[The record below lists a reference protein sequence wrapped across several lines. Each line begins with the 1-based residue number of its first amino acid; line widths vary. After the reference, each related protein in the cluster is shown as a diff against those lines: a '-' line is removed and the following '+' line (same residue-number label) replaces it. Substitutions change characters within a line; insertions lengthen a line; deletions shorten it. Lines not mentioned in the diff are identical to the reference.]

1 MPPIKDWHGFFLK
14 KKRMRVTSVFLFVL
28 LGFGFM
34 LSAQKPQ
41 RVAYIDMNY
50 ILENIP
56 EYQNA
61 QSQLNSKVEKW
72 QEKLDG
78 LSAEIEQL
86 KTDLSNEKP
95 LLTNELI
102 REREEDIDIKEQE
115 LKRLQQAYFG
125 PTGDLFQLRKQL
137 ATPVQDQVY
146 NAIQDISKNKRYDF
160 VFDRSSDLIMLYSN
174 PKFDIS
180 ELVLNS
186 IVKNRKR
193 QQIQDMRN
201 ERIAKAGA
209 AATVP
214 TVLDEEE
221 AEADEFGEE
230 SDSDDEAVPEDAG
243 EVSETGEEPA
253 VEKTEEQLKLEER
266 IRKREELKAR
276 IKQQQEARTRM
287 RDSLKQVAEEKRAA
301 KLKEIEERKK
311 QREEAIQKN
320 N

>member
-1 MPPIKDWHGFFLK
+1 
-14 KKRMRVTSVFLFVL
+14 MRVSRVLFVVL
-28 LGFGFM
+28 LGF
-34 LSAQKPQ
+34 SIAVNAQKPQ

-61 QSQLNSKVEKW
+61 QSQLDSKVQKW

-78 LSAEIEQL
+78 LSAEIEQM
-86 KTDLSNEKP
+86 KTDLSNEKS
-95 LLTNELI
+95 LLTNDLI
-102 REREEDIDIKEQE
+102 AEREEDIEIKEQE

-146 NAIQDISKNKRYDF
+146 NAIQDIAKNKRYDF

-174 PKFDIS
+174 QKYDIS

-193 QQIQDMRN
+193 QAIEDRKQ
-201 ERIAKAGA
+201 ERIAKAGVITA
-209 AATVP
+209 P
-214 TVLDEEE
+214 TVLEGQ
-221 AEADEFGEE
+221 AEQEGAAADTAV
-230 SDSDDEAVPEDAG
+230 EAVTEDA
-243 EVSETGEEPA
+243 EVTEEGSVTEA
-253 VEKTEEQLKLEER
+253 VEVEKTEEQKKLEER
-266 IRKREELKAR
+266 IRKREELKQR
-276 IKQQQEARTRM
+276 IKEQQEARAKM
-287 RDSLKQVAEEKRAA
+287 RDSLKKVAEEKRAA

-311 QREEAIQKN
+311 QREKAIEN
-320 N
+320 NE

>member
-1 MPPIKDWHGFFLK
+1 
-14 KKRMRVTSVFLFVL
+14 
-28 LGFGFM
+28 M

-61 QSQLNSKVEKW
+61 QSQLNSKVKKW

-78 LSAEIEQL
+78 LSAEIDQL

-95 LLTNELI
+95 LLTSELI

-146 NAIQDISKNKRYDF
+146 NAIQDISKKKRYDF

-193 QQIQDMRN
+193 QAIQDMKN

-209 AATVP
+209 AVPP
-214 TVLDEEE
+214 TVLEGGDEAAEEE
-221 AEADEFGEE
+221 AVEA
-230 SDSDDEAVPEDAG
+230 A
-243 EVSETGEEPA
+243 TGEEIVTDGDA
-253 VEKTEEQLKLEER
+253 EVEVQKTEEQLKLEER

-276 IKQQQEARTRM
+276 IKEQQEARARM

-311 QREEAIQKN
+311 QREQAIQN
-320 N
+320 NN

>member
-1 MPPIKDWHGFFLK
+1 
-14 KKRMRVTSVFLFVL
+14 
-28 LGFGFM
+28 M

-56 EYQNA
+56 EYRNA
-61 QSQLNSKVEKW
+61 QSQLDSKVKSW

-102 REREEDIDIKEQE
+102 KEREEDIDIKEQE

-146 NAIQDISKNKRYDF
+146 NAIQDISKKKRYDF
-160 VFDRSSDLIMLYSN
+160 VFDRSSELIMLYSN

-193 QQIQDMRN
+193 QAIQDMKN

-209 AATVP
+209 AVPP
-214 TVLDEEE
+214 TVLEEEE
-221 AEADEFGEE
+221 AETEAEDADVSGAEDGEE
-230 SDSDDEAVPEDAG
+230 EVAEEAAGAEAQPE
-243 EVSETGEEPA
+243 
-253 VEKTEEQLKLEER
+253 VEKTEEQLKMEER

-276 IKQQQEARTRM
+276 IKAQQEARARM

-311 QREEAIQKN
+311 QREEAIQN
-320 N
+320 NN

>member
-1 MPPIKDWHGFFLK
+1 M
-14 KKRMRVTSVFLFVL
+14 TSVLLIVL
-28 LGFGFM
+28 LGISFM

-56 EYQNA
+56 EYRNA
-61 QSQLNSKVEKW
+61 QSQLDSKVKSW

-102 REREEDIDIKEQE
+102 KEREEDIDIKEQE

-125 PTGDLFQLRKQL
+125 PTGDQFQLRKQL

-146 NAIQDISKNKRYDF
+146 NAIQDISKKKRYDF

-193 QQIQDMRN
+193 QAIQDMKN

-209 AATVP
+209 AVPP
-214 TVLDEEE
+214 TVLEEDE
-221 AEADEFGEE
+221 AEAEAADVSGDEGGEE
-230 SDSDDEAVPEDAG
+230 EVATESAGAEAQPE
-243 EVSETGEEPA
+243 
-253 VEKTEEQLKLEER
+253 VEKTEEQLKMEER

-276 IKQQQEARTRM
+276 IKAQQEARARM

-311 QREEAIQKN
+311 QREEAIQNKN
-320 N
+320 

>member
-1 MPPIKDWHGFFLK
+1 
-14 KKRMRVTSVFLFVL
+14 
-28 LGFGFM
+28 M

-56 EYQNA
+56 EYRNA
-61 QSQLNSKVEKW
+61 QSQLDSKVKKW
-72 QEKLDG
+72 QEKLDE

-95 LLTNELI
+95 LLTTELI

-146 NAIQDISKNKRYDF
+146 NAIQDISKKKRYDF

-193 QQIQDMRN
+193 QEIQNIKN

-209 AATVP
+209 AVPP
-214 TVLDEEE
+214 TVLEEE
-221 AEADEFGEE
+221 EDEAGAVAEETETAAEE
-230 SDSDDEAVPEDAG
+230 SLEAETEAEMTEDGA
-243 EVSETGEEPA
+243 EVE
-253 VEKTEEQLKLEER
+253 VQKTEEQLKLEER

-276 IKQQQEARTRM
+276 IKEQQEARARM
-287 RDSLKQVAEEKRAA
+287 RDSLKRVAEEKRAA
-301 KLKEIEERKK
+301 KLKEIEDRKK
-311 QREEAIQKN
+311 QREQAIQN
-320 N
+320 NN

>member
-1 MPPIKDWHGFFLK
+1 
-14 KKRMRVTSVFLFVL
+14 
-28 LGFGFM
+28 M

-61 QSQLNSKVEKW
+61 QSQLNSKIKSW

-95 LLTNELI
+95 LLTKELI
-102 REREEDIDIKEQE
+102 REREEDIEIKEQE
-115 LKRLQQAYFG
+115 LKRLEQAYFG

-193 QQIQDMRN
+193 QAIQDRKN
-201 ERIAKAGA
+201 ERLAKAGA
-209 AATVP
+209 AVTP
-214 TVLDEEE
+214 TVLEEDE
-221 AEADEFGEE
+221 AERDE
-230 SDSDDEAVPEDAG
+230 
-243 EVSETGEEPA
+243 EVSETVSDETVDAVSGDENAGGGEE
-253 VEKTEEQLKLEER
+253 VEVQKTEEQLKLEER

-276 IKQQQEARTRM
+276 IKEQQEARARM
-287 RDSLKQVAEEKRAA
+287 RDSLKKVAEEKRAA

-311 QREEAIQKN
+311 QREQAVQN
-320 N
+320 NN

>member
-1 MPPIKDWHGFFLK
+1 
-14 KKRMRVTSVFLFVL
+14 
-28 LGFGFM
+28 M
-34 LSAQKPQ
+34 LHAQKPQ

-61 QSQLNSKVEKW
+61 QSQLNSKVKKW
-72 QEKLDG
+72 QEKLDE
-78 LSAEIEQL
+78 LSAEIDQL

-95 LLTNELI
+95 LLTKELI
-102 REREEDIDIKEQE
+102 SEREEDIDIKEQE

-146 NAIQDISKNKRYDF
+146 NAIQDISKKKRYDF

-193 QQIQDMRN
+193 QAIQDMKN
-201 ERIAKAGA
+201 ERMAKAGA
-209 AATVP
+209 VAAP
-214 TVLDEEE
+214 TVLAEEE
-221 AEADEFGEE
+221 SSEVEGDTTEETEDVIESQAEGE
-230 SDSDDEAVPEDAG
+230 ATDAAAG
-243 EVSETGEEPA
+243 TEVQ
-253 VEKTEEQLKLEER
+253 KTEEQLKLEER

-276 IKQQQEARTRM
+276 IKQQQEARARM

-311 QREEAIQKN
+311 QREEAIQNKN
-320 N
+320 

>member
-1 MPPIKDWHGFFLK
+1 
-14 KKRMRVTSVFLFVL
+14 MRVSRVLFVVL
-28 LGFGFM
+28 LGFAI
-34 LSAQKPQ
+34 SANAQKPQ

-61 QSQLNSKVEKW
+61 QSQLDSKVKSW

-86 KTDLSNEKP
+86 KTELSNERP
-95 LLTNELI
+95 LLTNDLI
-102 REREEDIDIKEQE
+102 KEREEDIEIKEQE
-115 LKRLQQAYFG
+115 LRRLQQAYFG

-146 NAIQDISKNKRYDF
+146 NAIQDIAKNKRYDF

-174 PKFDIS
+174 QKFDIS

-193 QQIQDMRN
+193 QAVEDRKQ
-201 ERIAKAGA
+201 ERIAKAEVIAAPTVLEGEEEQEGA
-209 AATVP
+209 AA
-214 TVLDEEE
+214 E
-221 AEADEFGEE
+221 A
-230 SDSDDEAVPEDAG
+230 AG
-243 EVSETGEEPA
+243 QAGTVSEEVAEEGPA
-253 VEKTEEQLKLEER
+253 VGAVEVEKTEEQKKLEER
-266 IRKREELKAR
+266 IRKREELKER
-276 IKQQQEARTRM
+276 IKAQQEARAKM
-287 RDSLKQVAEEKRAA
+287 RDSLKKVAEEKRAA

-311 QREEAIQKN
+311 EREKAIEN
-320 N
+320 NE

>member
-1 MPPIKDWHGFFLK
+1 
-14 KKRMRVTSVFLFVL
+14 MRVTSVLLIVL

-56 EYQNA
+56 EYRNA
-61 QSQLNSKVEKW
+61 QSQLDSKVKSW

-102 REREEDIDIKEQE
+102 KEREEDIDIKEQE

-146 NAIQDISKNKRYDF
+146 NAIQDISKKKRYDF

-193 QQIQDMRN
+193 QAIQDMKN

-209 AATVP
+209 AVPP
-214 TVLDEEE
+214 TVLEEEE
-221 AEADEFGEE
+221 AETEAGDTDVSGEE
-230 SDSDDEAVPEDAG
+230 D
-243 EVSETGEEPA
+243 GEEEVAAEAAGAEAQPE
-253 VEKTEEQLKLEER
+253 VEKTEEQLKMEER

-276 IKQQQEARTRM
+276 IKAQQEARARM

-311 QREEAIQKN
+311 QREEAIQN
-320 N
+320 NN

>member
-1 MPPIKDWHGFFLK
+1 
-14 KKRMRVTSVFLFVL
+14 
-28 LGFGFM
+28 M

-61 QSQLNSKVEKW
+61 QSQLNSKVKKW
-72 QEKLDG
+72 QEKLDE

-95 LLTNELI
+95 LLTSELI
-102 REREEDIDIKEQE
+102 KEREEDIDIKEQE

-146 NAIQDISKNKRYDF
+146 NAIQDISKKKRYDF

-193 QQIQDMRN
+193 QAIQDIKN

-209 AATVP
+209 VGPP
-214 TVLDEEE
+214 TVLEEE
-221 AEADEFGEE
+221 ASSEEAGVEAVAEE
-230 SDSDDEAVPEDAG
+230 SSLEGVEGEAIEEEAQV
-243 EVSETGEEPA
+243 EVQ
-253 VEKTEEQLKLEER
+253 KTEEQLKLEER
-266 IRKREELKAR
+266 IRKREELKER
-276 IKQQQEARTRM
+276 IKAQQEARARM

-301 KLKEIEERKK
+301 KLKEIEDRKK
-311 QREEAIQKN
+311 QREEAIQN
-320 N
+320 NN